1 MPFLKFTIIFSK
13 AWNHLTLRSLLKMVT
28 IDIRL
33 LQNQYYIDIDI
44 NSTSA
49 IEQNLNYKVNVYI

>member
-1 MPFLKFTIIFSK
+1 
-13 AWNHLTLRSLLKMVT
+13 MVT

-49 IEQNLNYKVNVYI
+49 IEQNLNYKVNV